1 METVFS
7 KEVQEGL
14 NLARA
19 AAEKR
24 RSRLRVRVD
33 GRAYPVL
40 RRWKTGFAMASELPP
55 LRGCVDLCDGEVH
68 LFQCLIVTSAEEAGE
83 RHYEFKRATAI
94 ADRAALDFELPD
106 DAPVALIAKA
116 AQ

>member
-1 METVFS
+1 MESVFS

-14 NLARA
+14 DLARA
-19 AAEKR
+19 VARKR

-33 GRAYPVL
+33 GRVYPVL

-55 LRGCVDLCDGEVH
+55 LRGCVDLFDAEVH
-68 LFQCLIVTSAEEAGE
+68 LFQCLIITSADEAGE

-94 ADRAALDFELPD
+94 MDRAALDFELPD
-106 DAPVALIAKA
+106 HAPVALVGKA
-116 AQ
+116 AI